1 MPTRNYRLNN
11 AQWKGI
17 WASYGN
23 AEPLQVQVRLYPIRE
38 YAQEETFWALN
49 CSFADGASWALMEV
63 SAEPGSSGIFLSF
76 SLDFKGGGLCCFCL
90 FIGFHCH
97 RCTPILWTVI
107 SSYIFAPPLF
117 LLFTLLPTFLVCS
130 MHIFVFWYKYILWFC
145 VRVFLTYINSM
156 CSRSLSVSSSFHLVP
171 FKKYFPWK

>member
-1 MPTRNYRLNN
+1 MKGYLGLLWECRASSSSSQAVSHQGICPGRNLLSSELFICRWSLL
-11 AQWKGI
+11 G
-17 WASYGN
+17 
-23 AEPLQVQVRLYPIRE
+23 
-38 YAQEETFWALN
+38 
-49 CSFADGASWALMEV
+49 LMEV

-90 FIGFHCH
+90 FIGFHYH

-107 SSYIFAPPLF
+107 SSYVFAPPLF
-117 LLFTLLPTFLVCS
+117 LLFILLPAFPVCS
-130 MHIFVFWYKYILWFC
+130 VHIFVFWYKYILWFC

-156 CSRSLSVSSSFHLVP
+156 CSRSLSVSSSFHLAP